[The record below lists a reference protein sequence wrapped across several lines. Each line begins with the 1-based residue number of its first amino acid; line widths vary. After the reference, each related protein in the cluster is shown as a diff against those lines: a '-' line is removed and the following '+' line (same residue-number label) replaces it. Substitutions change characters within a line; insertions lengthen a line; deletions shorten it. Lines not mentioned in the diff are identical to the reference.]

1 MLITI
6 NILLGSPSCYYTNCL

>member
-6 NILLGSPSCYYTNCL
+6 NILLGSPSCDYTNRL